1 METITGFENSSRPR
15 GPRAVG
21 LLQDFLNTADIES
34 KTDLVSTPA
43 SLGEWL
49 ARKGL
54 ARTRG
59 KLEAA
64 EHARA
69 LELREH
75 LRDALEATTHG
86 ASTSP
91 AFGQL
96 NQIAEQVPLRVRFG
110 DAPRLEPVRGDAPAL
125 GPILATVYDALS
137 DEDFGRLKVCRN
149 DACRWAFFDTSRN
162 RSGVWCTM
170 AICGNRQ
177 KGRVYRRLHAADR

>member
-1 METITGFENSSRPR
+1 MGRHRRRRRDRRFRGTRLSERQRSRPA
-15 GPRAVG
+15 GP
-21 LLQDFLNTADIES
+21 
-34 KTDLVSTPA
+34 LVPWSEAPKRQ
-43 SLGEWL
+43 L
-49 ARKGL
+49 ATKGL
-54 ARTRG
+54 APTPG
-59 KLEAA
+59 KLDAA

-69 LELREH
+69 LELREL

-86 ASTSP
+86 ASAST

-96 NQIAEQVPLRVRFG
+96 NQIAERVPLRVRFG
-110 DAPRLEPVRGDAPAL
+110 DAPHLEPVRGDALAL

-137 DEDFGRLKVCRN
+137 DEALARLKVCRN
-149 DACRWAFFDTSRN
+149 DACRWAFYDTSRN